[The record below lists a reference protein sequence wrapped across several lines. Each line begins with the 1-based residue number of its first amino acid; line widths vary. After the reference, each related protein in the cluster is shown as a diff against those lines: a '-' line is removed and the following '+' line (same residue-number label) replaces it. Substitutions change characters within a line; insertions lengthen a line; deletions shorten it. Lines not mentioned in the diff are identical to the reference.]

1 LKSFQLRMRG
11 ISSNPNRWARAN
23 TGNDW
28 ALRVGVHRGRLE
40 PGLLLEQPVDDV
52 DGLPHPAGDEPGEQ
66 GDVGVGDVVVRDP
79 ARPAVANRGLGEEVI
94 DERVDLRAVGG
105 HAGPVTPGADQ
116 VQLAERVDDV
126 GDGAVQLA
134 DGDVAAGGGPQ
145 LVGGDP
151 GDVPGGLRRA
161 EIAAVGERGQH
172 VAEERA
178 GQFGV

>member
-1 LKSFQLRMRG
+1 MRG
-11 ISSNPNRWARAN
+11 ISSNPEQVGQGEHRERL
-23 TGNDW
+23 
-28 ALRVGVHRGRLE
+28 ALRVGVHRGRPE
-40 PGLLLEQPVDDV
+40 PGLLLQQPVDDV

-66 GDVGVGDVVVRDP
+66 GDVGVGDVVIRDP
-79 ARPAVANRGLGEEVI
+79 AGPAVPDRGLGQEVV
-94 DERVDLRAVGG
+94 DERVDLGAVGG

-161 EIAAVGERGQH
+161 EVGAVGERGQH
-172 VAEERA
+172 VAEERVA
-178 GQFGV
+178 QFGV

>member
-1 LKSFQLRMRG
+1 
-11 ISSNPNRWARAN
+11 
-23 TGNDW
+23 
-28 ALRVGVHRGRLE
+28 
-40 PGLLLEQPVDDV
+40 
-52 DGLPHPAGDEPGEQ
+52 
-66 GDVGVGDVVVRDP
+66 VVVRDP

-161 EIAAVGERGQH
+161 EVAAVALLDALDVPVDETLDGPP
-172 VAEERA
+172 
-178 GQFGV
+178 